1 MTCVV
6 DQARGGELLA
16 AVQHAMAD
24 RADLAQVGDDAVL
37 LAGQRLKHQLHGGV
51 VIRQLLDLDLVLL
64 VRVLVR
70 QVGLV
75 AADAHAD
82 ALDEAL
88 GDDGL
93 VLHVDQLV
101 LQRRRAGID
110 DQNLHLLSLPDA

>member
-1 MTCVV
+1 M
-6 DQARGGELLA
+6 
-16 AVQHAMAD
+16 
-24 RADLAQVGDDAVL
+24 L

-88 GDDGL
+88 GDDRF
-93 VLHVDQLV
+93 VLHVDQLI
-101 LQRRRAGID
+101 LQRGRTGVD
-110 DQNLHLLSLPDA
+110 DQNFHLLSSPR